1 MKFYFTVTRK
11 AAAAVFAAV
20 LLLVL
25 LAGDILA
32 VSGIKADADTHKDR
46 MEIIESIGVAADED
60 SCETKSI
67 TIPLEFSDVYK
78 EYNSLQKKAGFD
90 LEPYKGCKAT
100 QYTYSVKDDQ
110 QRLIH
115 LLVYNGRLIGGD
127 IAEISV
133 NGKMKPLK
141 KE

>member
-1 MKFYFTVTRK
+1 MKLYFTITRK
-11 AAAAVFAAV
+11 AAAAVFAAF
-20 LLLVL
+20 LLLIL

-46 MEIIESIGVAADED
+46 MELIANMGITADED
-60 SCETKSI
+60 SCETKNV

-78 EYNSLQKKAGFD
+78 EYNALQKKAGFD
-90 LEPYKGCKAT
+90 LEPYKGCKAV
-100 QYTYSVKDDQ
+100 QYTYSVKDEP

-127 IAEISV
+127 IADISV
-133 NGKMKPLK
+133 NGEMKPLK
-141 KE
+141 